1 MDCFNAFAMTDSDD
15 RQRTKRVSKANSP
28 FVSLQATLLRGNP
41 QNTSLRALLSYHC
54 ERKRSNPENIKR
66 DILLRLTARKD
77 EKKDI
82 DNKGRDN
89 QVLLLP

>member
-1 MDCFNAFAMTDSDD
+1 
-15 RQRTKRVSKANSP
+15 
-28 FVSLQATLLRGNP
+28 
-41 QNTSLRALLSYHC
+41 
-54 ERKRSNPENIKR
+54 
-66 DILLRLTARKD
+66 LLRLTARKD